1 MAGFYRTFTRNKPN
15 DADYESLFNALR
27 ALDATVGIQH
37 DPATLIYKLKKNTAW
52 TNPQATAAQTEID
65 NAPDAS
71 NQLDAAGNINHLS
84 IAQQA
89 TVLAIID
96 EINILRAQHSLAPRT
111 PQQAYQAIKDKALT
125 LS

>member
-1 MAGFYRTFTRNKPN
+1 MAAFYREFTRNKPN
-15 DADYESLFNALR
+15 DADYNSLFNSLR
-27 ALDATVGIQH
+27 ALDPTVGIQH
-37 DPATLIYKLKKNTAW
+37 DPSTLLYKLKKNTAW
-52 TNPQATAAQTEID
+52 LAAHITAAQTEID

-71 NQLDAAGNINHLS
+71 PQLTAAGSIDELS

-89 TVLAIID
+89 TILAIID

-111 PQQAYQAIKDKALT
+111 PQQAYQAIKDKAMT

>member
-15 DADYESLFNALR
+15 DADYESLFNSLR
-27 ALDATVGIQH
+27 ALDPTVGIQH
-37 DPATLIYKLKKNTAW
+37 DPVTLVYKLKKNTAW
-52 TNPQATAAQTEID
+52 APAHIIAAQNEID

-71 NQLDAAGNINHLS
+71 PQMDASGLINHLS

-96 EINILRAQHSLAPRT
+96 EINILRAQHSLNPRT
-111 PQQAYQAIKDKALT
+111 PQQAFQAIKDKALT
-125 LS
+125 LG

>member
-37 DPATLIYKLKKNTAW
+37 DSATLIYKLKKNTAW
-52 TNPQATAAQTEID
+52 LAAHITAAQNEID

-71 NQLDAAGNINHLS
+71 NQLDASGLINHLS

-96 EINILRAQHSLAPRT
+96 EINILRNLHGLAPRT
-111 PQQAYQAIKDKALT
+111 PQQAFQAIKDKALT
-125 LS
+125 LG